1 MLAKY
6 GKYFLQGQEKKKKK
20 HAKILPI
27 VLFGVI
33 VAVAG
38 IASITVLGNV
48 DTCKNQ

>member
-6 GKYFLQGQEKKKKK
+6 GKYFLQGQIKK